1 LRPDIQSLYRS
12 TKHPIAFIDESFET
26 RGPDSFYILAIVL
39 VEPARLDSV
48 RQRVAKL
55 NSGHA
60 IHASD
65 LGFKKAYGLL
75 DDSVALLANDHD
87 SADIIYARPF
97 QNGDITGE
105 KTRQLCLQTALST
118 LHREF
123 ETELFV
129 LDSRRLKDADESDRR
144 TAGDLRKV
152 RKLSRNA
159 RLLHVW
165 PAEELLLS
173 LADILAWTYRQ
184 KLTNRDSRWFSALE
198 AEVKVTRVG
207 DS

>member
-12 TKHPIAFIDESFET
+12 TKHCIAFIDESFET
-26 RGPDSFYILAIVL
+26 NGPDSFYILAVVL

-48 RQRVAKL
+48 RQRVANL

-65 LGFKKAYGLL
+65 LGFNKAYSLL
-75 DDSVALLANDHD
+75 DESVALLANDHD
-87 SADIIYARPF
+87 SADIIYARPL
-97 QNGDITGE
+97 QIGDTTGE
-105 KTRQLCLQTALST
+105 KTRQTCLQTALST
-118 LHREF
+118 LHEEF
-123 ETELFV
+123 HTELFV
-129 LDSRRLKDADESDRR
+129 LDSRRLKDANDSDRR
-144 TAGDLRKV
+144 TAGDLR
-152 RKLSRNA
+152 RAGKLSRDV

-165 PAEELLLS
+165 PTEELLLS
-173 LADILAWTYRQ
+173 LADILAWAYRQ
-184 KLTNRDSRWFSALE
+184 KLTNRDSRWFSPLE

>member
-1 LRPDIQSLYRS
+1 LRP
-12 TKHPIAFIDESFET
+12 
-26 RGPDSFYILAIVL
+26 
-39 VEPARLDSV
+39 
-48 RQRVAKL
+48 
-55 NSGHA
+55 
-60 IHASD
+60 
-65 LGFKKAYGLL
+65 
-75 DDSVALLANDHD
+75 
-87 SADIIYARPF
+87 DIIYARPL
-97 QNGDITGE
+97 QIGDITGE
-105 KTRQLCLQTALST
+105 KTRQLCLQTALSN

-144 TAGDLRKV
+144 TAGDLRKAGT
-152 RKLSRNA
+152 LSRDT

-173 LADILAWTYRQ
+173 LADILAWSYRQ
-184 KLTNRDSRWFSALE
+184 KFTKRDSRWFAPLE